1 MTVRMWRVRQ
11 GEEFGDLD
19 DKRIVLTPT
28 VKMVSFT
35 QFFKV
40 SFIEV

>member
-1 MTVRMWRVRQ
+1 MTVRMWRIGQ

-19 DKRIVLTPT
+19 DKRIVLIPT

-35 QFFKV
+35 QFF
-40 SFIEV
+40 